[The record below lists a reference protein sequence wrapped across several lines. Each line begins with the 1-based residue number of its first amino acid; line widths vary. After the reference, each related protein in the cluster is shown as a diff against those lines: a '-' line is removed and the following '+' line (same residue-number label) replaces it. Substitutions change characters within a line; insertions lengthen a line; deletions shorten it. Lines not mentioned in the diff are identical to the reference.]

1 MKFGKYLSE
10 YKGNIIFGA
19 LIKFLETAGDLVV
32 PFIMA
37 NIIDIG
43 VKNHDVKYIV
53 VWSIVILLINVI
65 GILAG
70 AICQKQAAI
79 AGQGIGMSI
88 RNDLYAHINTFS
100 HKELD
105 KFGTSTLIN
114 RFSNDV
120 SRIDNGVEVFIRQ
133 AARAPLL
140 LI

>member
-53 VWSIVILLINVI
+53 VW
-65 GILAG
+65 
-70 AICQKQAAI
+70 
-79 AGQGIGMSI
+79 
-88 RNDLYAHINTFS
+88 
-100 HKELD
+100 
-105 KFGTSTLIN
+105 
-114 RFSNDV
+114 
-120 SRIDNGVEVFIRQ
+120 
-133 AARAPLL
+133 
-140 LI
+140 